1 MQGFIGFQ
9 RQDHLSGEA
18 PAEDDNMEP
27 KPATRIAG
35 RHKQALLA
43 AISEMKPDLHY
54 TAGDMTYHAAKHSK
68 TAARYLKPKNATRIL
83 CALQKEGAP
92 IQMHPRGVENEDGK
106 VTTQRTFTVVIA

>member
-1 MQGFIGFQ
+1 MPTFIGIR
-9 RQDHLSGEA
+9 RQDSLSGDD

-54 TAGDMTYHAAKHSK
+54 TAGDMTYHAAKHGK
-68 TAARYLKPKNATRIL
+68 TSARYLKPKNASRIL
-83 CALQKEGAP
+83 CALQREGAP
-92 IQMHPRGVENEDGK
+92 IQMHPRGIEDENGK
-106 VTTQRTFTVVIA
+106 VTTQRTFTVIA